1 VRKGLKTL
9 AKKGG
14 LGMGLDALFSD
25 NSSEVQAKQTLR
37 INEIEPNKSQPR
49 TDFDEQSIASLA
61 DSIREHGLLQPILV
75 RPLQNGGYQIVAGE
89 RRWRACRMLGM
100 SEVPVLIRELSDR
113 ETAQI
118 ALIENLQRENLNP
131 VEEAAGYKDLM
142 EKYGMTQDDV
152 AKTVGKS
159 RSSVANSLRLL
170 NMPPEIKEMLKK
182 GEISAGH
189 AKALASIENEELMLQ
204 TARRAA
210 KGLATVR
217 EIEKLASKSDKIK
230 NPKKDL
236 SKERPDS
243 FFKEMEIGLSE
254 ELRRKVRVSYSKNK
268 GVVEIEFY
276 SKEELI
282 DIAERLTKGY

>member
-1 VRKGLKTL
+1 
-9 AKKGG
+9 
-14 LGMGLDALFSD
+14 MGLDALFSD

>member
-1 VRKGLKTL
+1 
-9 AKKGG
+9 
-14 LGMGLDALFSD
+14 MGLDALFSD

-49 TDFDEQSIASLA
+49 TDFDEQSIANLA

-152 AKTVGKS
+152 ARTVGKS
-159 RSSVANSLRLL
+159 RSSVANSLRIL
-170 NMPPEIKEMLKK
+170 NMPAEIKEMLKK

-236 SKERPDS
+236 SKERPDN

>member
-1 VRKGLKTL
+1 
-9 AKKGG
+9 
-14 LGMGLDALFSD
+14 MGLDALFSD

-142 EKYGMTQDDV
+142 EKYGM
-152 AKTVGKS
+152 
-159 RSSVANSLRLL
+159 
-170 NMPPEIKEMLKK
+170 
-182 GEISAGH
+182 
-189 AKALASIENEELMLQ
+189 
-204 TARRAA
+204 
-210 KGLATVR
+210 
-217 EIEKLASKSDKIK
+217 
-230 NPKKDL
+230 
-236 SKERPDS
+236 
-243 FFKEMEIGLSE
+243 
-254 ELRRKVRVSYSKNK
+254 
-268 GVVEIEFY
+268 
-276 SKEELI
+276 
-282 DIAERLTKGY
+282 